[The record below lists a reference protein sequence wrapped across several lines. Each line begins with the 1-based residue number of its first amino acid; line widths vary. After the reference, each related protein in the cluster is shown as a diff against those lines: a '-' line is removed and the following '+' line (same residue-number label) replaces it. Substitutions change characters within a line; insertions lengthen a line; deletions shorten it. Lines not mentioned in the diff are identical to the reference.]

1 MACLRRKL
9 SAAACWALALA
20 GSTAWP
26 LALANGN
33 ARAGVVVVVS
43 ADSPVDRLSAGQL
56 ADIYLGRLSRLPS
69 GEPVVPIDQKERSPA
84 HDEFY
89 RKYLDQSPA
98 QIKAH
103 WSRLIFTG
111 RGRPPRAVG
120 DGSAAAETIAGNPNA
135 IGYVDESLVDHRLRV
150 LAIE

>member
-1 MACLRRKL
+1 MAYLRRTL
-9 SAAACWALALA
+9 TAATWALAIA
-20 GSTAWP
+20 GSSAWP
-26 LALANGN
+26 LALATNS

-43 ADSPVDRLSAGQL
+43 ADSGLEQLNAAQL
-56 ADIYLGRLSRLPS
+56 ADIYLGRLSHLPN
-69 GEPVVPIDQKERSPA
+69 GTPVEPIDQKERSPA

-89 RKYLDQSPA
+89 RKFLGQSPA

-120 DGSAAAETIAGNPNA
+120 DSAAAAEVIASDPNA